1 MRNLISLFIFADGA
15 AAAIG
20 AIIALTMRTETGRWP
35 AVARVITVVYAG
47 YAMARLGIAWNTMTN
62 LRPALEC
69 VRGVAPDFYTWF
81 RRFTFVQALSVWS
94 SVILLLLYRM
104 NGHWE
109 RMVRRIKQGARGIKR
124 IISRQ
129 KAEHEERSRKDL

>member
-15 AAAIG
+15 AAALG
-20 AIIALTMRTETGRWP
+20 AIVALTMRTESGRWP

-47 YAMARLGIAWNTMTN
+47 YAVARLGVAWNTMTN

-69 VRGVAPDFYTWF
+69 IRAVAPEFFTWF
-81 RRFTFVQALSVWS
+81 RRFTFLQALSVWI

-109 RMVRRIKQGARGIKR
+109 RMVRRIKQGARGA
-124 IISRQ
+124 
-129 KAEHEERSRKDL
+129 KALLLRWRR